1 MANFGRFP
9 RSLAIKMSS
18 LKEKTLS
25 QRKAIKDTE
34 LEELVVNGLAEVEG
48 MAKADK
54 WDGRHL
60 LATPIHRIAGTGA
73 IASSQWCLLVG
84 PIYYAVNTI
93 NVENTFVDE
102 FIRGSQRQSR

>member
-1 MANFGRFP
+1 
-9 RSLAIKMSS
+9 MSS

-84 PIYYAVNTI
+84 PIYYTVNTI

-102 FIRGSQRQSR
+102 FIRDSQQQPR